1 MAIRSWTPD
10 QGFVNKKLVRPA
22 SVSTS
27 LSLDLCTFPTTLGSS
42 VAASALE
49 QLFVVEKSLQGDYFT
64 CNEEVKTFL
73 KDITVAVKKLEE
85 MRKNTVELLEIESM
99 ELSRLYFLLETVPNS
114 IHRELEEC
122 ITDARKLNIL
132 EITQIKKKIETMN
145 NEVEFLNNK
154 IRELTNINEVLG
166 AKQAELAKRHEQYV
180 LLLNQTLEEKA
191 AATIYINDTYTR
203 MNFEKE
209 EIELQKQCLQEA
221 SDLIEKQKQDYLE
234 KKEYLAVRIKE
245 TKQSCEEK
253 RKETYYKRKE
263 LTRLQN
269 KIIKMKQTVTSSS
282 VMISDQ
288 SVEIGILQEAITIWK
303 KKVEDMRR
311 LCESLEEKLSF
322 FVTHKQK
329 LDTTSTEKKS
339 AFVNKIQQLGEKV
352 QKVNTENKDLRE
364 RLSMLLKQYKA
375 TLKEEEAVTLKKNM
389 MSEENQKQVM
399 LISQKET
406 FLAQRERDIK
416 FMEDGF
422 GTLHDLNIA
431 SREAYGRQI
440 KIMADARQRE
450 IQRCVVNQWRI
461 FCTKK
466 KHSRWLHKM
475 KVSLKKIIIK
485 IEIAEQKRLQLLEE
499 TKSRKKEINHFVHLI
514 ETLKQQ
520 LTQEEKDYVK
530 KEKRLI
536 EELGTYEA
544 LIINEV
550 RINKVKEEELGD
562 TLPQLQTAE
571 EDFREKNRTL
581 RSLHSDI
588 SAKKQEEKMV
598 SNYVFRYRKDII
610 RCTGSTESMKR
621 EIKYLRDLESEKTQ
635 KHFEILKNLENEIY
649 VNDQKMALLILEN
662 QKLRE
667 HLAYLKKQTKEYM
680 SKQEITVQNSGDL
693 SWQLIVQHSQY
704 SDLLSGFQIIIKEL
718 VCTGEDT
725 LQDIKSLV
733 WKLQFR
739 DEKIESISTWLL
751 EGFQRLHR
759 LMEEESPASL
769 SKEDLQKHGKK
780 QKNQEILR
788 FSPSTHARKIPLS
801 RVCKLLKKQPKGRRK
816 RRPRTII

>member
-1 MAIRSWTPD
+1 MAIRSWTPE
-10 QGFVNKKLVRPA
+10 GFVNKKLVRPA

-27 LSLDLCTFPTTLGSS
+27 LSLELCTFPTTLGSS
-42 VAASALE
+42 VAANALE

-122 ITDARKLNIL
+122 IADARKLNII
-132 EITQIKKKIETMN
+132 EISQIKRKIETMN
-145 NEVEFLNNK
+145 NEVKFLNNK
-154 IRELTNINEVLG
+154 ISELKTMNEVLG
-166 AKQAELAKRHEQYV
+166 AKQAELAKQHEQYV

-191 AATIYINDTYTR
+191 ATTIYINDTYTR

-209 EIELQKQCLQEA
+209 EIELQKQCLQETTH
-221 SDLIEKQKQDYLE
+221 LIEKQKQEYLE
-234 KKEYLAVRIKE
+234 KKEYLAIRIKE
-245 TKQSCEEK
+245 TKQSCDDK

-322 FVTHKQK
+322 FVTHMQN
-329 LDTTSTEKKS
+329 LDTTSTEKKT
-339 AFVNKIQQLGEKV
+339 AFVNKIQKV
-352 QKVNTENKDLRE
+352 LEVQMFT
-364 RLSMLLKQYKA
+364 LSSKH
-375 TLKEEEAVTLKKNM
+375 
-389 MSEENQKQVM
+389 QKQMMV
-399 LISQKET
+399 ITQKET
-406 FLAQRERDIK
+406 FLAQREHDIK
-416 FMEDGF
+416 FMENGF
-422 GTLHDLNIA
+422 GVLNDLNIA

-440 KIMADARQRE
+440 EIMSGNRQRE
-450 IQRCVVNQWRI
+450 IQRCVINQWRI
-461 FCTKK
+461 FCTRKR
-466 KHSRWLHKM
+466 HAHWLQKI
-475 KVSLKKIIIK
+475 KLSLKKIIIQ
-485 IEIAEQKRLQLLEE
+485 IEIAEQKRLRLLEE
-499 TKSRKKEINHFVHLI
+499 TKRRKKEINHFVHLI
-514 ETLKQQ
+514 ETLKEQ
-520 LTQEEKDYVK
+520 LAQDQKDYVK
-530 KEKRLI
+530 KEKKLI
-536 EELGTYEA
+536 EELGTYET
-544 LIINEV
+544 LILNEIQ
-550 RINKVKEEELGD
+550 INKVKEEELGE
-562 TLPQLQTAE
+562 TLPQLQVAE

-581 RSLHSDI
+581 RTLHSDV

-598 SNYVFRYRKDII
+598 SNTIFRYRKDII
-610 RCTGSTESMKR
+610 RCTDGTENMKR
-621 EIKYLRDLESEKTQ
+621 EIKILRDLESEKTH

-662 QKLRE
+662 RKLRE
-667 HLAYLKKQTKEYM
+667 YLAYLKKQINEYV
-680 SKQEITVQNSGDL
+680 SKQVITVQHSGDL

-704 SDLLSGFQIIIKEL
+704 SDLLSAFQIIIKEL
-718 VCTGEDT
+718 VGTGEDT
-725 LQDIKSLV
+725 LQEIKSLV
-733 WKLQFR
+733 AKLQYR

-751 EGFQRLHR
+751 EGFERLRR
-759 LMEEESPASL
+759 LMEEDSPTSL
-769 SKEDLQKHGKK
+769 SKEDLQKLGKK

-788 FSPSTHARKIPLS
+788 FSPSAHARRITLS
-801 RVCKLLKKQPKGRRK
+801 RICKMIKKQPRSRK
-816 RRPRTII
+816 KRHRP